1 MIRVYTIAAAAAL
14 FLALPFLIPYVVLCA
29 KRRRV
34 IRHRL
39 GLTRFTIRPRPG
51 PPAAKTIWVHALSV
65 GETLAAIPLV
75 RALAARFPL
84 RPIVFSVVTIGGYEM
99 ARQKLSNTA
108 AAVFFSPYDLPPA
121 VKRMAARIDPGLV
134 VIIETDIWP
143 NFLAEMQRRNVP
155 VMLVNAKLS
164 DRSFAGYRRVVA
176 FSKCLFGMVTKICC
190 QTRED
195 GARFRRLG
203 VEDDRIVVTG
213 NIKFDQGE
221 TPPEPPEITHLR
233 TALSSGARRP
243 VWVAGSTHAGE
254 EDILRQ
260 ALAVVRKKHP
270 DLLLIVAPRDPS
282 RAAAVQRLFAAA
294 GFAAVAMSA
303 LSAWNSARAVEVVVI
318 DTLGIL
324 KQLYALADVALVGG
338 SLLEI
343 RGIGG
348 HNPLEPAAF
357 AKPVQFGPNMK
368 NFRLIE
374 KLLLASGGA
383 VKVTDARSI
392 AGSLDD
398 LLIDR
403 DRADRM
409 GRQARAVFTANR
421 GAVEKTLAAAA
432 ALVEPADPHR

>member
-1 MIRVYTIAAAAAL
+1 MIRIYTIAGAAAL
-14 FLALPFLIPYVVLCA
+14 FLALPFLLPYVVLFTR
-29 KRRRV
+29 RRRV
-34 IRHRL
+34 ILRRL
-39 GLTRFTIRPRPG
+39 GLVLPAIRLRAG
-51 PPAAKTIWVHALSV
+51 SPAAKPIWVHALSV
-65 GETLAAIPLV
+65 GETLAALPLV

-84 RPIVFSVVTIGGYEM
+84 RPVVFSAATIGGYET
-99 ARQKLSNTA
+99 ARQKLADTA

-121 VKRMAARIDPGLV
+121 VKRTAARIDPGLV

-143 NFLAEMQRRNVP
+143 HFLAEMQRRTVP
-155 VMLVNAKLS
+155 VVLANAKLS
-164 DRSFAGYRRVVA
+164 DRSFAGYRRVAA
-176 FSKCLFGMVTKICC
+176 FSRFLFGMVTTVCC

-195 GARFRRLG
+195 RDRFRRLG
-203 VEDDRIVVTG
+203 VPGDRIVVTG
-213 NIKFDQGE
+213 NIKFDQSDDPVD
-221 TPPEPPEITHLR
+221 TRALAPLR
-233 TALSSGARRP
+233 AVLDSGRRRP

-254 EDILRQ
+254 EEIIRQ
-260 ALAVVRKKHP
+260 AFAIAGNRHP
-270 DLLLIVAPRDPS
+270 DLLLIVAPRDPA

-294 GFAAVAMSA
+294 GFGAVA
-303 LSAWNSARAVEVVVI
+303 LSELSVGHPAETIAVVVI
-318 DTLGIL
+318 DTLGVL

-368 NFRLIE
+368 NFGQIE
-374 KLLLASGGA
+374 KLLLAGGGA
-383 VKVTDARSI
+383 VRVTDARSI

-432 ALVEPADPHR
+432 ALIEPADPHR